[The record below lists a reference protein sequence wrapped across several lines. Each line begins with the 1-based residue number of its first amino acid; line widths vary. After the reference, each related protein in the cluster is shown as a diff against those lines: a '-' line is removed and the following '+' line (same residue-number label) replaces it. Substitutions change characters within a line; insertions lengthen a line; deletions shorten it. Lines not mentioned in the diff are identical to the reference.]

1 MFNQEAVDA
10 FNIRAVVNV
19 NNIKTMS
26 AAELDRV
33 KTHGNDAESLL
44 KNKMLA
50 MFIHECR
57 FDIGDKLSEIS
68 GHTDACDRERIALA
82 NQLAGLNSFV
92 DTLKQAVYLRN
103 QVVKNQTQVSASPV
117 DVN

>member
-10 FNIRAVVNV
+10 FNIRATVNV

-26 AAELDRV
+26 AEQLDSIKR
-33 KTHGNDAESLL
+33 HGNDAEALL
-44 KNKMLA
+44 KNKILA
-50 MFIHECR
+50 MFVHECR
-57 FDIGDKLSEIS
+57 FDIGDKLSEIQ

-103 QVVKNQTQVSASPV
+103 LVVKNQGQVPATPA
-117 DVN
+117 DIN